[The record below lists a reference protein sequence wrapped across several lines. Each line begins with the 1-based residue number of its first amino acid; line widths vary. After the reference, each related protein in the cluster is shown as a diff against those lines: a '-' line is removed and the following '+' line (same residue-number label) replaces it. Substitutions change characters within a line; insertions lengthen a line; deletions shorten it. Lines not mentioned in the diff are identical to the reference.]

1 MNRTSIKTGDDVLLF
16 PEDVDGV
23 VADAFHAKVDAVRR
37 TSASVSD
44 LTGVAGGVVEVSRDL
59 ATSRRP
65 GR

>member
-1 MNRTSIKTGDDVLLF
+1 MLLF

-44 LTGVAGGVVEVSRDL
+44 LTGVVGEVVEVSRDL